1 MLELHKRKLQIFS
14 NYMVNCFTLAEAV
27 TMGKLYR
34 CTESGEILT
43 EAQLQAEFE
52 TLKAE
57 EPETYDYNFAEV
69 KTDFWKF

>member
-1 MLELHKRKLQIFS
+1 ME
-14 NYMVNCFTLAEAV
+14 
-27 TMGKLYR
+27 KLYR

-57 EPETYDYNFAEV
+57 EPETYNYNIVNFGGGF
-69 KTDFWKF
+69 KKCLLIF

>member
-1 MLELHKRKLQIFS
+1 ME
-14 NYMVNCFTLAEAV
+14 
-27 TMGKLYR
+27 KLYR

-57 EPETYDYNFAEV
+57 EPETYNYNFADYIKNCTSKNGFLEEV
-69 KTDFWKF
+69 KQ